1 MNAMFGLNDPSSA
14 ESCNTPNTMNMFG
27 QNGGGDGECSINN
40 NNNSIDNI
48 NEILLQRL
56 MIWGLF
62 LRGVG
67 FVLCLSY
74 VSISFQIVPLA
85 GKNGVTPLT
94 LFLKALKKDFPSS
107 CLSWLRIPSGRRRW

>member
-1 MNAMFGLNDPSSA
+1 MFGLNDPSSA
-14 ESCNTPNTMNMFG
+14 ESCNTPNTMNMLS

-40 NNNSIDNI
+40 NNNNSIDNM

-94 LFLKALKKDFPSS
+94 LYLKA
-107 CLSWLRIPSGRRRW
+107 